1 MLSRCPI
8 LIWRRVARLLPGFV
22 AAVFIAIFWSGAAQA
37 SGNQANSPA
46 QRPLSISQLQK
57 DTLIVGSEQDY
68 PPFATGMTDA
78 TAGGFTVDLWKAVA
92 AEAGLGYRIHVG
104 PFREVLQQ
112 FKDGKIDVLINLA
125 QSEERHHFADFTVPH
140 VVVHGAIFVRKGES
154 GVQTEADLA
163 DKSIIVL
170 NADLAHDYA
179 VSKGWERQLVLVD
192 TAADGLRLLASG
204 KHDAMLLS
212 KLAGM
217 QTLQALGL
225 SNIEA
230 LKAKAGFSQKFAFAV
245 AEGQSQLLGK
255 INEGLALTKSNGKY
269 DALYEK
275 WFGLY
280 EVKEIGLRDLLKYLI
295 PIVTIFLCIAGYFFY
310 RRQIERAEAERKY
323 RDLYDHAPDMFLSVA
338 AKTATV
344 VDCNQ
349 TLLSNT
355 GYLRG
360 EVVGHSVLELYHPDC
375 ADAASAA
382 FRQFLETKELHGV
395 ELQLR
400 RKDGSKIEVSLNA
413 SAVCDDQGHILHSRS
428 VLRDITE
435 RKRAEEARRE
445 SEQLFDSIVENI
457 PNMIFLKRASDLRFK
472 LFNRAGERLL
482 GHSREELLDR
492 NDYDFFPK
500 EQADFF
506 TAKDRATLERDDI
519 VDIPEEHID
528 TPSGTR
534 ILHTRKLTLRDKYG
548 QPQYLLGISE
558 DITER
563 IEAESRLHTL
573 STAVEQ
579 SPISIVITGVDAN
592 IEYVNPRFVE
602 VTGYTPEEALGQNPR
617 ILQSGLTPPSTFHK
631 LWTTLDSGRVWHGEL
646 ANKRKNGEIYWEE
659 AHIAP
664 VKNEAGELTHYV
676 AAKVDITQRKRNEEA
691 LRQSELRF
699 RFILENSPI
708 AVRIAKM
715 DTDQVVFAN
724 QRYAELIGVS
734 RDQVIGIDPKQYYA
748 NPQDYADVLEQL
760 GKGGRVTNKLIEL
773 VIPSE
778 HSETKWV
785 LASYL
790 RLEFQNEQAVLGW
803 FYDISDRK
811 AMEERVQHLAHYDP
825 LTDLP
830 NRTLLADR
838 LQQAL
843 AVAKRDKNHLALM
856 FIDLDEFKPINDT
869 LGHDVGDLM
878 LKEVAQ
884 RIQACLRESD
894 TVARVG
900 GDEFIVLLPTMESE
914 QDALGV
920 AEKIRCALKERFE
933 LAGHRLGISSSMGIA
948 IYPEHGCDESQLV
961 KNADTA
967 MYYAK
972 AAGRDNVKIY
982 QSNMQ
987 EMSA

>member
-1 MLSRCPI
+1 M
-8 LIWRRVARLLPGFV
+8 LLPGFV
-22 AAVFIAIFWSGAAQA
+22 AAVFLAIFWSGAAQA
-37 SGNQANSPA
+37 FGNQASAPI
-46 QRPLSISQLQK
+46 QTPLPITQLQK

-92 AEAGLGYRIHVG
+92 AESGLNYRIHVG
-104 PFREVLQQ
+104 PFREILQQ
-112 FKDGKIDVLINLA
+112 FKEGKIDVLINLA

-154 GVQTEADLA
+154 GFRSEDDFAG
-163 DKSIIVL
+163 KSIIVL
-170 NADLAHDYA
+170 NGDLAHDYA
-179 VSKGWERQLVLVD
+179 LSKGWERQLVLVD
-192 TAADGLRLLASG
+192 TAAEGLRLLASG

-217 QTLQALGL
+217 QTLQTEGL

-245 AEGQSQLLGK
+245 AEGQSELLGK
-255 INEGLALTKSNGKY
+255 INEGLAITKSNGMY

-295 PIVTIFLCIAGYFFY
+295 PIVALFLCIAGYFFY
-310 RRQIERAEAERKY
+310 KRQIERAEAEKKY

-344 VDCNQ
+344 IDCNQ
-349 TLLSNT
+349 TLLNNT
-355 GYLRG
+355 GYLRE
-360 EVVGHSVLELYHPDC
+360 EVVGRSVLELYHPDC
-375 ADAASAA
+375 ADAARAA
-382 FRQFLETKELHGV
+382 FRQFMNAKELHGV

-413 SAVCDDQGHILHSRS
+413 TAVCDVHGHVLHSRS
-428 VLRDITE
+428 ALHDITE
-435 RKRAEEARRE
+435 RKRAEEVQRE
-445 SEQLFDSIVENI
+445 SAQLFDSIVENI
-457 PNMIFLKRASDLRFK
+457 PNMIFLKRASDLRFQ
-472 LFNRAGERLL
+472 LLNHAGEKLL
-482 GHSREELLDR
+482 GHSRDELLGR

-506 TAKDRATLERDDI
+506 TAKDRVTLEQGNI
-519 VDIPEEHID
+519 VDIPEELIE
-528 TPSGTR
+528 TPFGTR
-534 ILHTRKLTLRDKYG
+534 ILHTKKLTLRDKHG
-548 QPQYLLGISE
+548 QPLYLLGISE

-563 IEAESRLHTL
+563 IEAESKLRTL

-579 SPISIVITGVDAN
+579 SPISIVITDVDAH

-602 VTGYTPEEALGQNPR
+602 VTGYTLEEALGKNPR
-617 ILQSGLTPPSTFHK
+617 ILQSGLTPRNTYQKMWS
-631 LWTTLDSGRVWHGEL
+631 TLDSGAVWRGEL
-646 ANKRKNGEIYWEE
+646 ANKRKNGETYWEE
-659 AHIAP
+659 AYIAP

-676 AAKVDITQRKRNEEA
+676 AAKVDITQRKRDEDA
-691 LRQSELRF
+691 LRQSEVRF

-715 DTDQVVFAN
+715 DTSQVVFAN

-734 RDQVIGIDPKQYYA
+734 RDKVIGIDPNQYYA
-748 NPQDYADVLEQL
+748 NPRDYADVVEQL

-773 VIPSE
+773 LIPSE
-778 HSETKWV
+778 YSETKWV

-790 RLEFQNEQAVLGW
+790 QLEFQNEQAVLGW

-830 NRTLLADR
+830 NRTLFADR

-843 AVAKRDKNHLALM
+843 AVAKRDKAHLALM
-856 FIDLDEFKPINDT
+856 FIDLDKFKPINDT

-914 QDALGV
+914 QDALVV
-920 AEKIRCALKERFE
+920 AEKIRCSLKELFE
-933 LAGHRLGISSSMGIA
+933 LEGHSLAISSSTGIA
-948 IYPEHGCDESQLV
+948 IYPEHGSDESQLV

-987 EMSA
+987 ETSA